1 MMTDEGYTKIVN
13 FMTPGA
19 GVLVLRRGHI
29 IHIIKVYQLLSTPEL
44 RSDKLS
50 YLLMMT
56 RDGSTKISGNRAV
69 DILNPKATRFFCGFS
84 GCLQPDEADGPV

>member
-29 IHIIKVYQLLSTPEL
+29 LHIIKVYQLLSTPEL

-50 YLLMMT
+50 YLLMMI

-69 DILNPKATRFFCGFS
+69 DILNPKATRFFVVS
-84 GCLQPDEADGPV
+84 LAVYSQTKPTAP